1 MSRALALTVG
11 VFCGFLA
18 AGLAFAGSTARKP
31 REARPAAP
39 KPGEPVF
46 VITGRGW
53 GHGVGMSQ
61 WGANGFARRGTSY
74 DRILTHYYRGTSIE
88 RAPVTKVRVLLAAG
102 KKSLV
107 IASRTARCAGCR
119 PESRCLERR

>member
-1 MSRALALTVG
+1 MSRALALTAG
-11 VFCGFLA
+11 VICGALV
-18 AGLAFAGSTARKP
+18 AGIASATPLARKP
-31 REARPAAP
+31 RGAPAGP

-61 WGANGFARRGTSY
+61 WGAHGFARRGMSY
-74 DRILTHYYRGTSIE
+74 ERILTHYYRGTTLG

-102 KKSLV
+102 KRKLT
-107 IASRTARCAGCR
+107 IASAAPFRVRETSGKV
-119 PESRCLERR
+119 